1 MEYSR
6 ENWNFYIEPKAAS
19 YLDAMELIQDANEQ
33 ELSEID
39 IDRLESLANLMG
51 IIRKCNTHIR

>member
-1 MEYSR
+1 M
-6 ENWNFYIEPKAAS
+6 AS
-19 YLDAMELIQDANEQ
+19 YLDAMELTQNANEQ

>member
-6 ENWNFYIEPKAAS
+6 ENWNFYIEPKADS
-19 YLDAMELIQDANEQ
+19 YLDAMELTQDANEQ

-39 IDRLESLANLMG
+39 IDRLESLANLMCD
-51 IIRKCNTHIR
+51 KSEL